1 MKLEIFTCLITLLFF
16 STSASTN
23 TTFHHPLDPLTPS
36 EFKLVRTIVQKKY
49 QASPPTLTFQYI
61 GLDEPDKAIV
71 LSWQYSDPKTKA
83 TTLPP
88 RRAFVVARFKK
99 QSLEITVDLSK
110 RSIVSTNVYIGHGF
124 PMLTFDE
131 QDFVA
136 ELPFK
141 YKPFIESVNKRGL
154 NISEVVCSTAS
165 VGWYGE
171 IKSKRTLK
179 LQCFHTQGSTNLFA
193 MPLEGITVVADLDE
207 RKLVA
212 YFDSKIVPVPKA
224 EGTEYVASKQKPP
237 FGPTFIGAAFVQPNG
252 PGFKINGHSISW
264 ANWEF
269 HLGYDIRAGPVI
281 SLASIYDIQQQRYRR
296 VLYRGYISEFFV
308 PYMDPTSSWY
318 FKTFLDSG
326 EFGFG
331 QSMVSLEPFADCPS
345 NAAFLDAYFAGEDG
359 VPVKIANAFCVFE
372 KYAGDIMWRHTESEI
387 HDEEVGLTGILGI
400 KATAY
405 THVDQIK
412 EDAFGTLLTDNTI
425 GVHHD
430 HYLTY
435 HLDLDID
442 GEANSFV
449 KTNLET
455 VRVTDHSSPRKSYW
469 TVVRETAKT
478 EADARIK
485 LGLKPSELAVVN
497 PNKETKPG
505 NKMGYR
511 LFPFTVANPLLA
523 PDDYPQLRGSF
534 TNYNV
539 FVTPYNKSEKWAGGL
554 YADQSRGE
562 DTLAVWSLRNRSI
575 ENKDIVL
582 WHTVG
587 IHHVPCQEDYPIMPT
602 LSGGF
607 ELKPTNFF
615 ESNPVLKA
623 KAPKPVH
630 LPKTRAGG
638 LEFDNKSMDA
648 TTKVTL
654 FSILMLFWSH
664 AECNH
669 LLHPLDPLTPSEL
682 NLVRTIVQNFYPTSQ
697 NLTFHYV
704 GLDEP
709 NKPEILK
716 WLSSNNSKIKPKPR
730 PPRRAFAVVR
740 FQKQSHE
747 ITVDLSTHSIVSTK
761 DCEGNGNPMLT
772 FGEQAVAS
780 QLPFSY
786 EPFKESLKKRGL
798 NTSQVVCACFT
809 IGWFGE
815 GKTKRNVKVKCYYAN
830 DTANLYARPLEGVA
844 AVVDLDDMKI
854 VGYNDRYVVPVP
866 KAEGTEYRASKLK
879 PPFGPKHKGIA
890 VTQDGGP
897 GFTKDGHSVSWAN
910 WNFHVGFDI
919 RAGPIISLASIYD
932 LQKQRHRRVL
942 YKGFI
947 PELFVPYQDP
957 TEEWYYTTYFD
968 SGEYGFGQSMS
979 SLQPLNDCPPNA
991 AFIDAYYA
999 GSDGTPVKIANAF
1012 CIFEK
1017 YAGDIMWRHTE
1028 ISIPNEVI
1036 TEARSDVSL
1045 VVRIVS
1051 TVGNYDYV
1059 IDWEFKPNGC
1069 IKIGVGLTG
1078 ILGLKA
1084 GTYTNTDQ
1092 IKEDI
1097 YGTLIADNTIGIYHD
1112 HFFTYYLDLDIDGE
1126 ANSFVKSNLETVRV
1140 KDDTTPRKSYWTVV
1154 SETAKTEADAKI
1166 NLGSKPSELLVVNP
1180 NKKTK
1185 QGNKIGYR
1193 LLPGPVAHPLLLN
1206 DDYPQIRAA
1215 FTNYNVWVTPYNKS
1229 EKWVGGSYVDR
1240 SRGDDT
1246 IAIWSLRD
1254 REIENKDIVLWYT
1267 MGFHHVPSQEDYP
1280 IMPTLSGGFELRP
1293 TNFFERN
1300 PFDHESNGYNH
1311 EECKNHPHP
1320 QDPLTPS
1327 EFNDVRTIVQNAY
1340 PTSHNLTFH
1349 YVALDEPNKPEL
1361 LSWLSS
1367 NPKTKPT
1374 PSSPPPPRRAFAIV
1388 RSQKQSHEITVDL
1401 STRSIVSTKVYE
1413 GNGYPMLTLGEIAV
1427 ATRLPFSYE
1436 PFKESVTKRGLNISL
1451 VRCNA
1456 YSFGWFGEAK
1466 TVRSVKIKC
1475 HYRNGTTNFY
1485 ARPLEGVA
1493 VLVDFD
1499 NMKIVGYNDRY
1510 VVPVP
1515 KAEGTEY
1522 RASKLEPPFGPKLKG
1537 IAFKQDG
1544 GPGFTIDGHS
1554 VSWANWVFHVGFDI
1568 RAGLVISQASIYD
1581 LQKQKYRPCKQPYQ
1595 DPSEEWYYA
1604 TFFDSGEYGLGQ
1616 YMSSL
1621 QPLTDCPSNAEFID
1635 AYYASSDGTPVK
1647 ISNAFCIFEKY
1658 AGDIMWRHTEVG
1670 IPDEVITEVRSDV
1683 SLVVRMVSTVA
1694 NYDYV
1699 IDWEFKPS
1707 GSIKSVVGLTG
1718 ILGLKAGTYTNTDQ
1732 IKEDIYGT
1740 LIADNTI
1747 GIYHDH
1753 FFTYYLDLDIDGEA
1767 NSFVKSNLETVRVK
1781 DDTTPRKSYWTVVSE
1796 TAKTEADAKINL
1808 GSKPSQLLVVN
1819 PNKKSKQGN
1828 KIGYRLLPGPAARP
1842 LLLND
1847 DYPQIRAA
1855 FTNYDVWVTPYNKSE
1870 KWVGGLY
1877 VDRSRGDDTLAVWSR
1892 RNRKI
1897 ENKDIVLWYT
1907 MGFHH
1912 VPCQEDFP
1920 VMPTLSGGFELRP
1933 TNFFESNPV
1942 LKTLS
1947 PKLVGWPNC
1956 TSQH

>member
-1 MKLEIFTCLITLLFF
+1 
-16 STSASTN
+16 
-23 TTFHHPLDPLTPS
+23 
-36 EFKLVRTIVQKKY
+36 
-49 QASPPTLTFQYI
+49 
-61 GLDEPDKAIV
+61 
-71 LSWQYSDPKTKA
+71 
-83 TTLPP
+83 
-88 RRAFVVARFKK
+88 
-99 QSLEITVDLSK
+99 
-110 RSIVSTNVYIGHGF
+110 
-124 PMLTFDE
+124 
-131 QDFVA
+131 
-136 ELPFK
+136 
-141 YKPFIESVNKRGL
+141 
-154 NISEVVCSTAS
+154 
-165 VGWYGE
+165 
-171 IKSKRTLK
+171 
-179 LQCFHTQGSTNLFA
+179 
-193 MPLEGITVVADLDE
+193 
-207 RKLVA
+207 
-212 YFDSKIVPVPKA
+212 
-224 EGTEYVASKQKPP
+224 
-237 FGPTFIGAAFVQPNG
+237 
-252 PGFKINGHSISW
+252 
-264 ANWEF
+264 
-269 HLGYDIRAGPVI
+269 
-281 SLASIYDIQQQRYRR
+281 
-296 VLYRGYISEFFV
+296 
-308 PYMDPTSSWY
+308 
-318 FKTFLDSG
+318 
-326 EFGFG
+326 
-331 QSMVSLEPFADCPS
+331 
-345 NAAFLDAYFAGEDG
+345 
-359 VPVKIANAFCVFE
+359 
-372 KYAGDIMWRHTESEI
+372 
-387 HDEEVGLTGILGI
+387 
-400 KATAY
+400 
-405 THVDQIK
+405 
-412 EDAFGTLLTDNTI
+412 
-425 GVHHD
+425 
-430 HYLTY
+430 
-435 HLDLDID
+435 
-442 GEANSFV
+442 
-449 KTNLET
+449 
-455 VRVTDHSSPRKSYW
+455 
-469 TVVRETAKT
+469 
-478 EADARIK
+478 
-485 LGLKPSELAVVN
+485 
-497 PNKETKPG
+497 
-505 NKMGYR
+505 
-511 LFPFTVANPLLA
+511 
-523 PDDYPQLRGSF
+523 
-534 TNYNV
+534 
-539 FVTPYNKSEKWAGGL
+539 
-554 YADQSRGE
+554 
-562 DTLAVWSLRNRSI
+562 
-575 ENKDIVL
+575 
-582 WHTVG
+582 
-587 IHHVPCQEDYPIMPT
+587 
-602 LSGGF
+602 
-607 ELKPTNFF
+607 
-615 ESNPVLKA
+615 
-623 KAPKPVH
+623 
-630 LPKTRAGG
+630 
-638 LEFDNKSMDA
+638 MDA

-1300 PFDHESNGYNH
+1300 P
-1311 EECKNHPHP
+1311 
-1320 QDPLTPS
+1320 
-1327 EFNDVRTIVQNAY
+1327 
-1340 PTSHNLTFH
+1340 
-1349 YVALDEPNKPEL
+1349 
-1361 LSWLSS
+1361 
-1367 NPKTKPT
+1367 
-1374 PSSPPPPRRAFAIV
+1374 
-1388 RSQKQSHEITVDL
+1388 
-1401 STRSIVSTKVYE
+1401 
-1413 GNGYPMLTLGEIAV
+1413 
-1427 ATRLPFSYE
+1427 
-1436 PFKESVTKRGLNISL
+1436 
-1451 VRCNA
+1451 
-1456 YSFGWFGEAK
+1456 
-1466 TVRSVKIKC
+1466 
-1475 HYRNGTTNFY
+1475 
-1485 ARPLEGVA
+1485 
-1493 VLVDFD
+1493 
-1499 NMKIVGYNDRY
+1499 
-1510 VVPVP
+1510 
-1515 KAEGTEY
+1515 
-1522 RASKLEPPFGPKLKG
+1522 
-1537 IAFKQDG
+1537 
-1544 GPGFTIDGHS
+1544 
-1554 VSWANWVFHVGFDI
+1554 
-1568 RAGLVISQASIYD
+1568 
-1581 LQKQKYRPCKQPYQ
+1581 
-1595 DPSEEWYYA
+1595 
-1604 TFFDSGEYGLGQ
+1604 
-1616 YMSSL
+1616 
-1621 QPLTDCPSNAEFID
+1621 
-1635 AYYASSDGTPVK
+1635 
-1647 ISNAFCIFEKY
+1647 
-1658 AGDIMWRHTEVG
+1658 
-1670 IPDEVITEVRSDV
+1670 
-1683 SLVVRMVSTVA
+1683 
-1694 NYDYV
+1694 
-1699 IDWEFKPS
+1699 
-1707 GSIKSVVGLTG
+1707 
-1718 ILGLKAGTYTNTDQ
+1718 
-1732 IKEDIYGT
+1732 
-1740 LIADNTI
+1740 
-1747 GIYHDH
+1747 
-1753 FFTYYLDLDIDGEA
+1753 
-1767 NSFVKSNLETVRVK
+1767 
-1781 DDTTPRKSYWTVVSE
+1781 
-1796 TAKTEADAKINL
+1796 
-1808 GSKPSQLLVVN
+1808 
-1819 PNKKSKQGN
+1819 
-1828 KIGYRLLPGPAARP
+1828 
-1842 LLLND
+1842 
-1847 DYPQIRAA
+1847 
-1855 FTNYDVWVTPYNKSE
+1855 
-1870 KWVGGLY
+1870 
-1877 VDRSRGDDTLAVWSR
+1877 
-1892 RNRKI
+1892 
-1897 ENKDIVLWYT
+1897 
-1907 MGFHH
+1907 
-1912 VPCQEDFP
+1912 
-1920 VMPTLSGGFELRP
+1920 
-1933 TNFFESNPV
+1933 V
-1942 LKTLS
+1942 LKTKS
-1947 PKLVGWPNC
+1947 PKPVHFPNC